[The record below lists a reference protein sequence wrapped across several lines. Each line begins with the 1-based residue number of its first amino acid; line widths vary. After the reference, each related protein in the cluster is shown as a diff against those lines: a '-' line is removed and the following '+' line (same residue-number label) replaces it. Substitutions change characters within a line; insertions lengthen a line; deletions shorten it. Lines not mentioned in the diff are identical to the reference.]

1 MKKDKLK
8 IEITELFMAK
18 VDWNRYFTG
27 TIKREWDADKNPVF
41 RSKIYVK
48 NDKYD
53 EIIYS
58 EATDRDKNQTVE
70 QLQDQL
76 GTQVDEM
83 LKMILDCGLTKMPAE
98 TEMLGEIKIFTN

>member
-1 MKKDKLK
+1 MKKDKIK

-18 VDWNRYFTG
+18 VDWNRCFTG
-27 TIKREWDADKNPVF
+27 TIKREWDDDKNPVF

-48 NDKYD
+48 NDNHD

-58 EATDRDKNQTVE
+58 QATKRDESQTTE

-76 GTQVDEM
+76 GSQVDEM
-83 LKMILDCGLTKMPAE
+83 LKMILDCGLTKMPAK
-98 TEMLGEIKIFTN
+98 TVMLGEIKIINN